1 MDTGQEP
8 LAPAPREVHR
18 GWILGGIFAAW
29 VVLGTVMRG
38 KYTFT
43 IGVFD
48 QTPATNKVGEWADL
62 IRANRDSGI
71 FSYVVNPIRDFINGF
86 IEIIRGIISQ
96 PAAGNKIPMLGWLGV
111 IAIIGLVV
119 YVTSNLRTAIL
130 AMSLT
135 FATGMLGLW
144 TDSMDTLALVIA
156 AVLLSLLIGIP
167 LGIWGGTSDRALK
180 ILTPGLDL
188 AQILP
193 TLVYLAPLALFFMI
207 GPASAT
213 IATMV
218 YCIPIAIRITAFGI
232 RGVPWSPV
240 EASISMGT
248 TKRQLLTKVQL
259 PMAAR
264 TLVLGVNQT
273 MLAAMSFAVIA
284 TLIGAPGL
292 GKPVINALTVRD
304 VGKGFSAGLAVVL
317 LAVMLDRASSAV
329 VKKQDTFVPPT
340 AKELQR
346 RRLGKI
352 VALVGTVVAVIL
364 SRQMAWAAF
373 FPKEVSIAKPFAN
386 ACESFVNWTID
397 TFGFFTEGLN
407 KVVTIGVLNPLERI
421 LTESPWFVTTAAVV
435 GISLVLG
442 GIRSSIVTTALLL
455 AIVGTGIWY
464 ETMITFAQTI
474 VATMLT
480 MIVGVILGVWIGRS
494 DQADRI
500 LRPFLDAA
508 QVLPAF
514 VYLVPMLGFFGPS
527 RFTGIAT
534 GIVYSIPIVVKILAQ
549 GIREVPKTMI
559 EAATSAGSTT
569 WQMITK
575 VQLPAAKNSLLLA
588 TNQGLI
594 YVLAVIV
601 IGGFVGSGG
610 LGYLVLVGAS
620 KPEMQGKGLVAGFA
634 ILLLGVM
641 IDRIA
646 QYMVRRNSAP
656 KH

>member
-1 MDTGQEP
+1 MDSEQDILEP
-8 LAPAPREVHR
+8 AGKTIHR
-18 GWILGGIFAAW
+18 GWILGGILAAW
-29 VVLGTVMRG
+29 VVLGTALRG
-38 KYTFT
+38 KATFT
-43 IGVFD
+43 MGVFD
-48 QTPATNKVGEWADL
+48 QSPATLKVGEWAKL
-62 IRANRDSGI
+62 IRGSRDTAL
-71 FSYVVNPIRDFINGF
+71 FTYFVNPVRDFINGF
-86 IEIIRGIISQ
+86 VEIIRGIISQ
-96 PAAGNKIPMLGWLGV
+96 PAEGHKIPLLGWLGV

-130 AMSLT
+130 AIALT
-135 FATGMLGLW
+135 FSTGMLDLW
-144 TDSMDTLALVIA
+144 TDSMDTLALVLA
-156 AVLLSLLIGIP
+156 AVILSLIIGIP
-167 LGIWGGTSDRALK
+167 LGIWGGMSDTALK

-193 TLVYLAPLALFFMI
+193 TLVYLSPLALFFLI

-248 TKRQLLTKVQL
+248 TKRQLLTKVQV
-259 PMAAR
+259 PMAAK

-273 MLAAMSFAVIA
+273 MLAAMSFAVVA

-292 GKPVINALTVRD
+292 GKPVVNALTVRD
-304 VGKGFSAGLAVVL
+304 IGKGFSAGLAVVL
-317 LAVMLDRASSAV
+317 LAIMLDRSTSAV
-329 VKKQDTFVPPT
+329 VKKRDSFVPPSP
-340 AKELQR
+340 KELQR
-346 RRLGKI
+346 RRIGKF
-352 VALVGTVVAVIL
+352 VALVLTIVSIFL

-373 FPKEVSIAKPFAN
+373 FPKEVSVAKPFAN
-386 ACESFVNWTID
+386 ISESFVNFIID
-397 TFGFFTEGLN
+397 KLGFITEGLN

-421 LTESPWFVTTAAVV
+421 LTESPWFVTATAIVA
-435 GISLVLG
+435 ISLVLG
-442 GIRSSIVTTALLL
+442 GIRSCLFTIAFLGIL
-455 AIVGTGIWY
+455 VGTGIWY
-464 ETMITFAQTI
+464 ESMITLTQTI

-480 MIVGVILGVWIGRS
+480 MIVGVVLGVWIGRS
-494 DQADRI
+494 DRADSI
-500 LRPFLDAA
+500 IRPFLDAA

-534 GIVYSIPIVVKILAQ
+534 GIVYSIPIVVKILGQ

-610 LGYLVLVGAS
+610 LGYLVIVGNS

-646 QYMVRRNSAP
+646 QYTVRRNSAP